1 VILYED
7 RHRQFLLALTRAP
20 LSLSALPRAPLS
32 VPTEPHFIL
41 TKGQGAVVA
50 KEQWLRLQLA
60 YCHLAELRVT
70 VHQRDSSSV
79 NNGKVHLHRRKC
91 SRCLLY
97 CYSLS
102 FILTNGQGAVAAK
115 EQWLRLQ
122 LAYCG
127 LAEFGVTVH
136 QRDSSSVNNGKVH
149 LHRRKCSPCLL
160 YYSSLSFILTKGRG
174 AAAAEE
180 RRRRLL
186 HCSFGR
192 IRSHLRAEVKKTPTT
207 KVSFVYLI
215 FQI

>member
-1 VILYED
+1 MILYED

-20 LSLSALPRAPLS
+20 LLALPQAPLS

-70 VHQRDSSSV
+70 VHKRDSSSV
-79 NNGKVHLHRRKC
+79 NNGK
-91 SRCLLY
+91 
-97 CYSLS
+97 
-102 FILTNGQGAVAAK
+102 I
-115 EQWLRLQ
+115 
-122 LAYCG
+122 
-127 LAEFGVTVH
+127 
-136 QRDSSSVNNGKVH
+136 H